1 MKSEKRPEKTKRI
14 AYRNPIYVAY
24 IVFGIVLFGLG
35 ALYANEG
42 SGPLETALFN
52 ALNHL
57 PDFFYPIF
65 LLISLFGTIGFAI
78 LLTVYGLF
86 KKRYIFAAKVFIA
99 GVGAYALAYGLK
111 MLEIRA
117 RPQVLFD
124 VANIRESA
132 LATNGYPSGHV
143 AVATALAIILY
154 QYTPSKY
161 HKPITFTVVGIA
173 ISRMYLGVHLPA
185 DLIGGF
191 ALGLIIG
198 SAVSL
203 LFGRSVVP
211 KVSAQ
216 EVKEALATYGFKAK
230 TVKIL
235 SVDARGSSPF
245 IVTDIQGKNYF
256 LKVVSKENFV
266 ADWLFK
272 SWRKIIYRRLEDE
285 APFFTPKRQIE
296 HESYVANLALA
307 NGLKTPKIVG
317 VYEIGINNWAQM
329 QEMIDGKSLD
339 RVDTKLVTDTV
350 LNKIFGMVKSLHDA
364 QIIHRDLRTANI
376 FLDSKNEPWLID
388 FGFGEASVKREK
400 SYRDIVE
407 LIASMSVLVGV
418 DRTVR
423 AAVKNLPKEDIVLA
437 LAYLN
442 YPSLSSET
450 TRLLKQRKKML
461 PEIRE
466 KLSDTLNVKDIKLV
480 KLQRISTKNLLI
492 IIVAGLGLYFIT
504 TQFEDFQNS
513 IQAIKDADLRLV
525 LVSLVFSAL
534 TYVTASMVY
543 KLISIQPLPYFRT
556 LLVQITSSFTN
567 RLLPAGTGGLAT
579 FGRYLMKQG
588 HTQPQAVALASINN
602 LLGFIGMF
610 ILTVSVALISKT
622 PLSEAIKFSIP
633 GWLPWLV
640 GSLVL
645 TCLALLF
652 IVPNLKQ
659 LVVKTAKSIQ
669 KDIKLIAT
677 EPLRL
682 VLALLFSMMITAC
695 YAAVLYY
702 AIHALGAEA
711 SVLQTFI
718 VLTAGVAAAS
728 VTPTPGGIGGAEA
741 GLVAGLSSIGI
752 TADVGLSI
760 ALVYRFV
767 TFWLPILPG
776 FIAFQIAL
784 KRDVL

>member
-1 MKSEKRPEKTKRI
+1 MSKISDKKKRI
-14 AYRNPIYVAY
+14 AYRNPIYVVYIAFGA
-24 IVFGIVLFGLG
+24 IVFMLG

-57 PDFFYPIF
+57 PDFFLPIF

-78 LLTVYGLF
+78 VLTLYGLF

-111 MLEIRA
+111 MLDIRA
-117 RPQVLFD
+117 RPQALFD

-161 HKPITFTVVGIA
+161 HKYITLTVVGVVV
-173 ISRMYLGVHLPA
+173 SRMYLGVHLPA
-185 DLIGGF
+185 DLLGGF
-191 ALGLIIG
+191 ALGLIMG
-198 SAVSL
+198 SAVCL
-203 LFGRSVVP
+203 IFGRSVVP
-211 KVSAQ
+211 KVSAA
-216 EVKEALATYGFKAK
+216 EVKQALATYGFQAK
-230 TVKIL
+230 SVKVL

-245 IVTDIQGKNYF
+245 IVTDMQGKNYF

-296 HESYVANLALA
+296 HESYVANLALT
-307 NGLKTPKIVG
+307 NGITTPKIVG
-317 VYEIGINNWAQM
+317 VYEIGVNNWAQM

-339 RVDTKLVTDTV
+339 RVDPKLVSDAV
-350 LNKIFGMVKSLHDA
+350 LNKIFTIVKNLHDA

-388 FGFGEASVKREK
+388 FGFGEASVKRSK

-418 DRTVR
+418 DRTVK
-423 AAVKNLPKEDIVLA
+423 AAVKNLPKEDMILA

-466 KLSDTLNVKDIKLV
+466 KLSNELDVKEVKLV

-492 IIVAGLGLYFIT
+492 IAVVGLGLYFIS

-513 IQAIKDADLRLV
+513 IQAIKDADLKLV
-525 LVSLVFSAL
+525 LVSLAFSAL

-556 LLVQITSSFTN
+556 LLIQITSSFTN

-588 HTQPQAVALASINN
+588 HSQPQAVALASINN
-602 LLGFIGMF
+602 LLGFVGMF

-622 PLSEAIKFSIP
+622 PLKDAVSFSIP

-640 GSLVL
+640 GSLIVTSL
-645 TCLALLF
+645 LLLF
-652 IVPNLKQ
+652 IVPNLKK
-659 LVVKTAKSIQ
+659 LVIKTAKSIQ
-669 KDIKLIAT
+669 KDIGLIAA

-695 YAAVLYY
+695 YAAVLYF

-711 SVLQTFI
+711 TVLQTFI

-752 TADVGLSI
+752 GADVGLSI

-776 FIAFQIAL
+776 FIAFQFAI
-784 KRDVL
+784 KRNIL